1 MTTAP
6 ETRPIPSGRYGAPV
20 PAPNTPTECPR
31 CGAPAIS
38 RNGVALHALDHRNR
52 DLLEKRQ
59 EKLLDR
65 LEAFLN
71 GIEHLQTADGTPQRF
86 PDWKQEIDDLVAE
99 LPETEGLARLEK
111 LLAPET
117 FEKLLALTTAEAPA
131 PAPATAEPPRIIAW
145 PEDEDVYASADP
157 DDEPVAGSASRRTS
171 ASRRSPR
178 RSSSGPARRTRSSTA
193 SRCPRRRSRTRT
205 PCPTSPR
212 SARGAPGEA
221 PGPLLGLGR
230 GAPGRRGLPRPPRR
244 STRPHRPGAR
254 GAPPGG
260 RPLVTGLDRERLR
273 DFLLGR
279 EDSPNAVVGAI
290 YKGMR
295 DRIDRGDFDEEETE
309 EED

>member
-131 PAPATAEPPRIIAW
+131 PAPAAAEPPRIIAW
-145 PEDEDVYASADP
+145 PDDEDVYASADP
-157 DDEPVAGSASRRTS
+157 DDEPAGFRVTPNVGVEALSAEELERAREEDEIVDGVPLP
-171 ASRRSPR
+171 AEEEPDEDALPDEPAF
-178 RSSSGPARRTRSSTA
+178 GPW
-193 SRCPRRRSRTRT
+193 
-205 PCPTSPR
+205 
-212 SARGAPGEA
+212 
-221 PGPLLGLGR
+221 
-230 GAPGRRGLPRPPRR
+230 
-244 STRPHRPGAR
+244 GAR
-254 GAPPGG
+254 
-260 RPLVTGLDRERLR
+260 
-273 DFLLGR
+273 
-279 EDSPNAVVGAI
+279 
-290 YKGMR
+290 
-295 DRIDRGDFDEEETE
+295 
-309 EED
+309 